1 MCLPI
6 SNITECVNYAEE
18 QAKKFGLRAP
28 MVGHLGDGNFHV
40 LLPFDPEK
48 KEMYKKIREFNDL
61 LIKKALELNGT
72 KLCAKPSN
80 SKMEMDGQFV
90 AEK

>member
-1 MCLPI
+1 MRHDMRHREL
-6 SNITECVNYAEE
+6 ITTWD
-18 QAKKFGLRAP
+18 
-28 MVGHLGDGNFHV
+28 LG
-40 LLPFDPEK
+40 K
-48 KEMYKKIREFNDL
+48 
-61 LIKKALELNGT
+61 NGT